1 MNLRTALLC
10 CVLTLI
16 TGGSARAGLI
26 GLYTFDDSGN
36 PFNDSSG
43 AANHIVDSAGTDP
56 VYGSTIGFN
65 GTGAYDYSV
74 DRLRVPIDVNPAV
87 RPKMTWGAWVRTDTV
102 ASGLRKVLGHDN
114 GAWDRTIGLDNRNT
128 NSGGGSIAGTFRYTG
143 FTGLAA
149 TGPVEGTLPPLNT
162 TTWSFIAASYD
173 QTIGSMTFYMDQD
186 ASSTADAL
194 VAVTEPAS
202 FGAGVAGFFGIG
214 GISPAAAGEAW
225 DGVIDQVFIYDEV
238 LPPEKMHRIRTR
250 GLPELLGT
258 YNEPHM
264 EVVRPLPLLF
274 GDIPFDS
281 VPASVTRSV
290 TVRNAGSSATLTLNP
305 PALTGVNAGNF
316 TIVSAP
322 STLAPGTQDDI
333 VISLNTGGINA
344 SHTAAL
350 VIAGDDPDSPPVSIP
365 LNAYVFNRLIG
376 LYTFDNEG
384 NPQQDESTHLN
395 HITGTAG
402 TDPVWNGSAGFNGTG
417 AYDYS
422 GDRLTA
428 GININPDVM
437 PKMTWGAWVRTDT
450 LVAGQY
456 KVLGHDDGAWDRTI
470 GLDSRNPASFRYTTF
485 TGIANG
491 SGPLEGT
498 PGPANTTDW
507 AFIAATYDQT
517 TLTTTM
523 YVDIDAATTADPL
536 VAVTELAG
544 FGGGNGTMA
553 IGGISPANANEA
565 WDGAI
570 DQVFLYKDVLT
581 PAKITAIRDRGLLEL
596 RNVPVGDPNITVSPA
611 NPFGDLTALGPGPG
625 PVARLVRIS
634 NSGATQ
640 NLIVTAIEP
649 IGASLALYSVTPPL
663 PGPIAPGNFADVE
676 VVFTPPAAGGSFT
689 AELRVSSNDEDMP
702 QATISLNA
710 TVMTDPNIEV
720 TAASPLF
727 GRLTFNAV
735 PALIQR
741 SVTVRNTGVAGTLTV
756 NTPTITGAS
765 AANYGIVSAP
775 ATLPPGTEGDIV
787 VALAPG
793 GAGDFT
799 ASLGITSSDADS
811 PGFNIPL
818 DASVVVVPPAAL
830 AAFYSFDDSGAPL
843 RDDSGNGLHITDL
856 GGTDPLWGPSSGF
869 GNSGAFEF
877 SMDRLIVPLDVNPG
891 TMPQMSWGAWVRTN
905 SVASSLSKF
914 MGHDNGAWDRSL
926 GLDNRNGAFR
936 YTTFTGAGPMGGT
949 PGPVNTTDW
958 AFIAATYDQTA
969 AVTTLYADIDAAS
982 TADPLFKQYEASTF
996 GDGFPTFAVGDI
1008 RPDIISEPWDGAIDN
1023 VFVYAGILTDE
1034 QMKNLRDQGSAAII
1048 GPDNFVVTAWN
1059 VNPDGTITLTWNS
1072 KPGASYTLRYST
1084 DLAGSVDTW
1093 ADENDDIA
1101 SGGDTT
1107 TYTTAASF
1115 SSLSRVFFSV
1125 ERN

>member
-1 MNLRTALLC
+1 MNLRTFLLC
-10 CVLTLI
+10 CVLTL
-16 TGGSARAGLI
+16 TAGWSARAGLI

-43 AANHIVDSAGTDP
+43 AGNHIVDSAATDP
-56 VYGSTIGFN
+56 VYGSTLGFG

-74 DRLRVPIDVNPAV
+74 DRLRVPIDVNPTV
-87 RPKMTWGAWVRTDTV
+87 RPQMTWGAWVRTDSVT
-102 ASGLRKVLGHDN
+102 SGLRKVLGHDN

-128 NSGGGSIAGTFRYTG
+128 NAGGGSIAGPFRYTG

-149 TGPVEGTLPPLNT
+149 SGPVEGTLPPLNT
-162 TTWSFIAASYD
+162 STWSFIAASYN
-173 QTIGSMTFYMDQD
+173 QAIGSMTFYMDQD
-186 ASSTADAL
+186 ASTTADPL

-214 GISPAAAGEAW
+214 GISPAGTGEAW
-225 DGVIDQVFIYDEV
+225 DGVIDQVFVYDEV
-238 LPPEKMHRIRTR
+238 LTPEKVHRIRTR
-250 GLPELLGT
+250 GLPELQGT
-258 YNEPHM
+258 YSEPHI
-264 EVVRPLPLLF
+264 EVVRTLPLLF

-281 VPASVTRSV
+281 VPPAVTRSV
-290 TVRNAGSSATLTLNP
+290 TVKNTGTSATLTVNP
-305 PALTGVNAGNF
+305 PTITGVNAGNF
-316 TIVSAP
+316 TILSAP
-322 STLAPGTQDDI
+322 TSLAPGTQDDI

-344 SHTAAL
+344 SHTATL
-350 VIAGDDPDSPPVSIP
+350 EITSNDLDSPTISVP
-365 LNAYVFNRLIG
+365 LNASVFNRLLG
-376 LYTFDNEG
+376 LYTFDNSA

-402 TDPVWNGSAGFNGTG
+402 TDPAWNDTAGFGGTG
-417 AYDYS
+417 AYDFS
-422 GDRLTA
+422 GDRLTVP
-428 GININPDVM
+428 ININPGVM

-450 LVAGQY
+450 LVANQY

-470 GLDSRNPASFRYTTF
+470 GLDSRNPVSFRYTTF

-498 PGPANTTDW
+498 PGPVNTTDW
-507 AFIAATYDQT
+507 AFIAAIYDQT
-517 TLTTTM
+517 TLSTTM

-544 FGGGNGTMA
+544 FGGGASTMA
-553 IGGISPANANEA
+553 IGGISPANNTEA

-570 DQVFLYKDVLT
+570 DQVFIYKDVLT

-596 RNVPVGDPNITVSPA
+596 RNVPIGDPNIALTPA
-611 NPFGDLTALGPGPG
+611 NPFGNLTALGPGPG
-625 PVARLVRIS
+625 PVVRQVRIS
-634 NSGATQ
+634 NTGTTQ
-640 NLIVTAIEP
+640 NLIVSAIEP
-649 IGASLALYSVTPPL
+649 IGAHLALYSVTPPL
-663 PGPIAPGNFADVE
+663 PGPIAPGSFADVE

-702 QATISLNA
+702 LATISLNA

-720 TAASPLF
+720 SAASPVF
-727 GRLTFNAV
+727 GRLTFNDV

-756 NTPTITGAS
+756 NAPTITGTDAAS
-765 AANYGIVSAP
+765 YSIVSAP
-775 ATLPPGTEGDIV
+775 ATLPPGTEGDIIIS
-787 VALAPG
+787 LAPG
-793 GAGDFT
+793 AAGNFA

-811 PGFNIPL
+811 PGYNISL
-818 DASVVVVPPAAL
+818 NAGIVVVPAAAL

-843 RDDSGNGLHITDL
+843 RDDSGNGLDIADL
-856 GGTDPLWGPSSGF
+856 AGTDPLWGASTGF
-869 GNSGAFEF
+869 NNSGAFAF
-877 SMDRLIVPLDVNPG
+877 SMDRLIVPLNVNPG
-891 TMPQMSWGAWVRTN
+891 AMPQMSWGAWVRTN
-905 SVASSLSKF
+905 TVAPALYKF
-914 MGHDNGAWDRSL
+914 MGHDNGAWDRTL
-926 GLDNRNGAFR
+926 GLDNRNGDFR
-936 YTTFTGAGPMGGT
+936 YTTFTGAGPMPET

-969 AVTTLYADIDAAS
+969 AVTTLYADINASS
-982 TADPLFKQYEASTF
+982 TAEPLFKREEAGTF
-996 GDGFPTFAVGDI
+996 NDGFPTFAIGDL

-1023 VFVYAGILTDE
+1023 VFVYAGILTDV
-1034 QMKNLRDQGSAAII
+1034 QMKNIRDQGKAAIV
-1048 GPDNFVVTAWN
+1048 GADDFFVTSWL
-1059 VNPDGTITLTWNS
+1059 VNPTGTVTLTWNS
-1072 KPGASYTLRYST
+1072 KPGATYTLRYST
-1084 DLAGSVDTW
+1084 DLAGTVDAW

-1115 SSLSRVFFSV
+1115 SSQRRVFFSV